1 MFKVFLLQSLA
12 WLYDPLI
19 SLLLQAVR
27 QVSLFKYLFYCK
39 PSHKSKLKQHLNG
52 IFWFKIT
59 FSMIT
64 NFKKCDKKYKK
75 NV

>member
-19 SLLLQAVR
+19 SLLLQAVT

-39 PSHKSKLKQHLNG
+39 PSYKSKRKLHLN
-52 IFWFKIT
+52 
-59 FSMIT
+59 
-64 NFKKCDKKYKK
+64 
-75 NV
+75 

>member
-12 WLYDPLI
+12 WLCDPLI
-19 SLLLQAVR
+19 SLLLQAVT

-39 PSHKSKLKQHLNG
+39 PSHKSKRKQYSNR

-59 FSMIT
+59 LSMFS
-64 NFKKCDKKYKK
+64 NLK
-75 NV
+75 

>member
-19 SLLLQAVR
+19 SLTPSRRSLISLLLQAVA

-39 PSHKSKLKQHLNG
+39 PSHKSKRKLHLN
-52 IFWFKIT
+52 
-59 FSMIT
+59 
-64 NFKKCDKKYKK
+64 
-75 NV
+75 